1 MNRFLCFFAAILV
14 VANGYATGGG
24 AGGQWGSGGGGGSG
38 GSGQGQYGSGGSGG
52 GRSVIA
58 GRAYRIQPA
67 ASVQTV
73 SAIGGGGA
81 ASGGYGGSSGGSSGS
96 LSGGYGG
103 SSGGYGGSSG
113 GYGGSS
119 AGSSVDIRSLL
130 AALGG
135 EISAQQAAR
144 LALSLPSAGR
154 PLVDTTGLTANS
166 GNSGYGAGNGG
177 NLAYV
182 VKSSGGS
189 SNSAPA
195 AAYSAPAPVLYNALP
210 AAPAASARYGSSAP
224 AAAQISS
231 AAAAG
236 SYISD
241 RSDSAALAAGY

>member
-24 AGGQWGSGGGGGSG
+24 AGGQYGSGGGGGG
-38 GSGQGQYGSGGSGG
+38 G
-52 GRSVIA
+52 SVIA
-58 GRAYRIQPA
+58 GRAYQIQPA
-67 ASVQTV
+67 VSVQTV

-81 ASGGYGGSSGGSSGS
+81 ASGGYGGSSGG
-96 LSGGYGG
+96 YGG

-113 GYGGSS
+113 GYG
-119 AGSSVDIRSLL
+119 GSSVDIRSLL

-135 EISAQQAAR
+135 EISAQQALR
-144 LALSLPSAGR
+144 LVQSLPSAGR
-154 PLVDTTGLTANS
+154 PLVDITGLKANS

-189 SNSAPA
+189 SKSAPA
-195 AAYSAPAPVLYNALP
+195 PAYSAPAPVVYNALP
-210 AAPAASARYGSSAP
+210 AAPAASAGYGSSAP
-224 AAAQISS
+224 AAAEISS

-241 RSDSAALAAGY
+241 GSDSAALAAGY